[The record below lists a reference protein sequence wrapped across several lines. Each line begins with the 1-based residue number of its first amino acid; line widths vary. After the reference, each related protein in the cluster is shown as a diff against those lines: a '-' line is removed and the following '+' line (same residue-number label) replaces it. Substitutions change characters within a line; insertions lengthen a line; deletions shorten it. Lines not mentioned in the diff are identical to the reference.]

1 MPTGNSNEILK
12 ARVVTVSGDTA
23 EVITEGDFRRGKT
36 PGGSGDG
43 GEPDILGVSQ
53 NWNPEIHIIDSP
65 KKLRSVGN
73 LGLLYPT
80 YIGCKLVS
88 NPTF

>member
-36 PGGSGDG
+36 PGWKRRWWRMAF
-43 GEPDILGVSQ
+43 ELRFWGVSQ
-53 NWNPEIHIIDSP
+53 N
-65 KKLRSVGN
+65 
-73 LGLLYPT
+73 
-80 YIGCKLVS
+80 
-88 NPTF
+88 